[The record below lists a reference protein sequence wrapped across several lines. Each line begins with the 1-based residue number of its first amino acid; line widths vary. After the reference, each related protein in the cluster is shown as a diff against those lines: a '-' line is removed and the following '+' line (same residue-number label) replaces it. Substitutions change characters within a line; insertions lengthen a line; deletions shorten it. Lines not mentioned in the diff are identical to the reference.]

1 MSCIKTVE
9 IFKLSWLKFYSFF
22 LQQNKEREGG
32 VEQAPWIHWSRK
44 VACHTAANNISHL
57 GFGIVMFL

>member
-1 MSCIKTVE
+1 MSYIKTVE

-32 VEQAPWIHWSRK
+32 WNRPHEYIGQEKLHVTRRL
-44 VACHTAANNISHL
+44 TISL
-57 GFGIVMFL
+57 I